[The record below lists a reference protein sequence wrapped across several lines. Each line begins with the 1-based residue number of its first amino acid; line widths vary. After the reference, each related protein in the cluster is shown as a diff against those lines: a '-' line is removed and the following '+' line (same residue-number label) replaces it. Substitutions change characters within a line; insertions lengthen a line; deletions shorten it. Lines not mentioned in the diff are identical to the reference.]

1 MGKEY
6 SINGQAFD
14 LLTLREFMRTQLFR
28 PELADFIT
36 PVHSSYIRKLLH
48 CTYDVSGFV
57 VFDFDESDYRL
68 LCEELHEWE
77 RMYDSARY
85 YACSIYPQ
93 DFVKCHELTLAIR
106 KAYRPISDEELNA
119 LEDVESLKS
128 LYPDK
133 DDTFVCDGDS
143 VETFS
148 DSCLY
153 PSSAQSAERTSEQ
166 LFNMLQAVR
175 RVCRVKGGFASY
187 FDSKIRKHYELL
199 GYSVLFVRD
208 GGVSDAQD

>member
-14 LLTLREFMRTQLFR
+14 LLTLREFMRSNLYR
-28 PELADFIT
+28 PDLADFIT
-36 PVHSSYIRKLLH
+36 PNHESYIRKLLH
-48 CTYDVSGFV
+48 STFDVSGYV
-57 VFDFDESDYRL
+57 VFDFDESDYRVLCDEL
-68 LCEELHEWE
+68 LEWE
-77 RMYDSARY
+77 CMYDNARY
-85 YACSIYPQ
+85 YACTIYGR
-93 DFVKCHELTLAIR
+93 DFEKCHELTLAIR
-106 KAYRPISDEELNA
+106 DAYRPMSDEELYA
-119 LEDVESLKS
+119 LEDVERLRSLC
-128 LYPDK
+128 PDK
-133 DDTFVCDGDS
+133 GDMFVCDGDS
-143 VETFS
+143 VKTLS

-153 PSSAQSAERTSEQ
+153 VSPAEAAERTSEQ

-175 RVCRVKGGFASY
+175 RVCHVKGGFASY